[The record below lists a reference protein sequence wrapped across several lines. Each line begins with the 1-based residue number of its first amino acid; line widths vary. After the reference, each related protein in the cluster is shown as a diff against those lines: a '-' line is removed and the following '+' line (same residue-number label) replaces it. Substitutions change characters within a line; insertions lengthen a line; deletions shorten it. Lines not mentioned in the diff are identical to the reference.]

1 VRLRRERDQPDLNEL
16 AAERLRTGIEPFE
29 PLPPQL
35 RRYDRKRLLMFIVM
49 GALAVAILRDGLGRG
64 APPVTGS
71 CTQPGF
77 AFDRQSV
84 VEEGV
89 VKWAVVGPT
98 GASVIVTADSTS
110 PDQGRLLGPVPLKD
124 CKADGRFGVP
134 LKDGTHVL
142 RVFLRSPDGAVSQ
155 LGSKSLEVDAPH

>member
-1 VRLRRERDQPDLNEL
+1 VRFRRQREQPDLNEL
-16 AAERLRTGIEPFE
+16 AAERIRTGIEPFE

-35 RRYDRKRLLMFIVM
+35 RRYDRKRLFVFVVM

-77 AFDRQSV
+77 AFDRTSTP
-84 VEEGV
+84 VEGA

-98 GASVIVTADSTS
+98 GSFVIVTADSTS
-110 PDQGRLLGPVPLKD
+110 PDRGRLLGPVPLRD

-134 LKDGTHVL
+134 LKDGDHVL
-142 RVFLRSPDGAVSQ
+142 RVFLRAPDGTVTL
-155 LGSKSLEVDAPH
+155 LGSKPLEVDAPN